1 MNTCKACNTV
11 IPEDDEY
18 CDKCLS
24 EKSDHESELNLDN
37 LNELMYLDSQDTSMD
52 EMNELLQEADYTK
65 KGVSGMKNDSFND
78 NEIDDLRVKDE
89 EQDIMELLNAMNNNS
104 STSDNIFD
112 DIKMDHPDL
121 MENEDI
127 FAIDNFQDDFE
138 INKSHDVG
146 DVFSDALSAVT
157 SLDDA
162 DLEDV
167 QIDDEL
173 LKLIPDI
180 DMMQA
185 DPESETEKKS
195 TEKVKDSKN
204 DLKKNTK
211 NKSVLK
217 SIFGNVKEERSQEE
231 IDQLKQQAIDAVEA
245 KEKLKEEKIAKKK
258 QEKLDKKKKE
268 QEKAANKKAA
278 KLAAAKKKDEKI
290 KAKKEAKTK
299 KELELQSILDEIDEN
314 EGRVNRIGASIVFLL
329 FAIFAV
335 VVVVGT
341 NIYTYTI
348 SIRDATKYFD
358 AQKYND
364 AYYNVYG
371 IHIKDED
378 IEIYDKIMTVM
389 FVNKQLNSYN
399 HYYQIEQY
407 PEALDSLLKGLK
419 RYDKYIALAEELGI
433 ENDLNYVREKIIKEL
448 DTVFMVS
455 EKEAMKLINIED
467 QSKYS
472 LKVYD
477 VVAERMGTTLT
488 KE

>member
-24 EKSDHESELNLDN
+24 EKSDHESELNIDN

-258 QEKLDKKKKE
+258 
-268 QEKAANKKAA
+268 
-278 KLAAAKKKDEKI
+278 DEKI